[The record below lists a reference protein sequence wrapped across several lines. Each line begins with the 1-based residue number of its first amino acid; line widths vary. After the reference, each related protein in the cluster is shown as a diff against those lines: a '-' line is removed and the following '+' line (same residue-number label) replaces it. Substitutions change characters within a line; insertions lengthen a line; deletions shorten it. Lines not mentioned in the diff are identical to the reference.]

1 MGYAF
6 ATPLL
11 APLLLLQGLRVR
23 RTVPQL
29 PEPPGER
36 AGQVGSGDLLRLLVI
51 GDSSAAGV
59 GAPTQSQALIGHLS
73 TTMSLECPLRWRLEA
88 KTGATT
94 ASTLKGLSEVEPEE
108 FDLAVSVLGVND
120 VTSPTS
126 VGSWLDN
133 QALLRNLLR
142 ARFGVKR
149 IVVCGLPPMGE
160 FPALPQP
167 LRWYLGSKA
176 KRFDAAIGR
185 AVGTEENV
193 HYFPLD
199 FARDVALM
207 AKDGFHP
214 GPGAYADWGRRLG
227 EFVLTV
233 SSFAPGS
240 GSSGN

>member
-6 ATPLL
+6 AAPLL

-36 AGQVGSGDLLRLLVI
+36 AGQAGNGDLLRLLVV

-73 TTMSLECPLRWRLEA
+73 TATAMERPLRWRLEA
-88 KTGATT
+88 KAGATT
-94 ASTLKGLSEVEPEE
+94 ASTLKCLSEIEPEQ

-126 VGSWLDN
+126 VRVWLDN
-133 QALLRNLLR
+133 QARLRGLLRQ
-142 ARFGVKR
+142 RFGVKR

-176 KRFDAAIGR
+176 KRFDAEIGR
-185 AVGTEENV
+185 AVSAEENA

-207 AKDGFHP
+207 AEDGFHP
-214 GPGAYADWGRRLG
+214 GPGAYADWGRRLAARVLEVSVG
-227 EFVLTV
+227 E
-233 SSFAPGS
+233 
-240 GSSGN
+240 GNDP

>member
-6 ATPLL
+6 AAPLL

-23 RTVPQL
+23 QTVPQL

-36 AGQVGSGDLLRLLVI
+36 AGQAGRGDPLRLLVV

-59 GAPTQSQALIGHLS
+59 GAPTQSQALIGQVSSAMLLQRS
-73 TTMSLECPLRWRLEA
+73 LRWRLEA

-94 ASTLKGLSEVEPEE
+94 VSTLKGLSEIEPEE

-120 VTSPTS
+120 VTSATS
-126 VGSWLDN
+126 LGSWVNN
-133 QALLRNLLR
+133 QARLRNLLR

-149 IVVCGLPPMGE
+149 IVICGLPPMGE

-176 KRFDAAIGR
+176 KRFDAAIGQ
-185 AVGTEENV
+185 AACNEENA
-193 HYFPLD
+193 HFFPLD

-207 AKDGFHP
+207 AEDGFHP
-214 GPGAYADWGRRLG
+214 GPGAYADWGRRLANFAL
-227 EFVLTV
+227 EV
-233 SSFAPGS
+233 SADD
-240 GSSGN
+240 